1 MSALPRNLDPQVQG
15 ESVTLAKEQPM
26 NAVPEKSLIVVEE
39 RAREAARL
47 PVPTVSADASALMK
61 IIDRAAMDPNFDV
74 AKLEK
79 LLAVRDQWES
89 GEARKAFNAAFADF
103 KSEAVKIVKR
113 TEIKDGPLKGKF
125 HANLFD
131 VVDAT
136 TPHLSKH
143 GLTISWKLTK
153 DEPAWMEVTC
163 TLRHVGGHSESVSMG
178 GAPDAG
184 PGRNAIQARGSAKSY
199 LERYTATAILGLAAQ
214 DADNDG
220 NGGGGK
226 RMPEQPAADHL
237 AAIDAAANEQ
247 ELLQVYGA
255 AHKAAI
261 DAEDMGALRLFT
273 EHKDARKKAIG
284 RKQ

>member
-1 MSALPRNLDPQVQG
+1 
-15 ESVTLAKEQPM
+15 M

-47 PVPTVSADASALMK
+47 PVPTVSADASSLMK
-61 IIDRAAMDPNFDV
+61 IIDRAAMDPHFDV
-74 AKLEK
+74 AKLQA
-79 LLAVRDQWES
+79 LLAVKKEWEAD
-89 GEARKAFNAAFADF
+89 EARKAFNAAVAAF
-103 KSEAVKIVKR
+103 KSEAVKIIKR
-113 TEIKDGPLKGKF
+113 TEVKDGPLKGKF

-136 TPHLSKH
+136 TPPLSKH

-153 DEPAWMEVTC
+153 DDPAWMEITC
-163 TLRHVGGHSESVSMG
+163 MLRHAGGHSESVSMG

-220 NGGGGK
+220 NSAGGG
-226 RMPEQPAADHL
+226 MDESVIADHL
-237 AAIDAAANEQ
+237 AAIDATSDEDSLKTAFAKAWKAAEAANDKGAQ
-247 ELLQVYGA
+247 RLLIQ
-255 AHKAAI
+255 
-261 DAEDMGALRLFT
+261 
-273 EHKDARKKAIG
+273 HKDARKKALG
-284 RKQ
+284 VKS